1 MCYSDWS
8 PSMRTGGALM
18 DFSFPDSMSPAA
30 FQKQHSINGHYNSRP
45 HARNAYA
52 PGIAHQPGEHDA
64 PFPHSVNNDVSMI
77 GEVQQQLNFNRNF
90 LSDRIRSS
98 SNRVGPSKL
107 TTKHNPDAPING
119 SDRVASDNSYITGQN
134 NDDLQLKGSALF
146 PYRDFSVD
154 LLQGEDSYSM
164 NLNMNRTN
172 DYSHNDHS
180 HLPEFSIDDEIDL
193 LRRCSTM
200 ESSASSTRSTL
211 IDDTI
216 AVGMDGAD
224 PLPDTTMSGLAAI
237 TAAAEAL
244 PLPVFDPS
252 NAIEYAHSP
261 SRERSNQ
268 SILMPSKRSKA
279 LKVPHDSQLWEDENQ
294 RSDNYPDLLDVDI
307 AYSYAANMEKFLSN
321 GGGLKQHSS
330 SSIVSSFNHP
340 SSSNSKGVAS
350 YGSPGMV
357 WLPSSTQL
365 IVT

>member
-1 MCYSDWS
+1 
-8 PSMRTGGALM
+8 MRIGGALM

-30 FQKQHSINGHYNSRP
+30 FQKQHSINGHYNARP
-45 HARNAYA
+45 HARNTYA
-52 PGIAHQPGEHDA
+52 PGIAHQPGEYDA
-64 PFPHSVNNDVSMI
+64 PFLHSVNNDVSMI

-119 SDRVASDNSYITGQN
+119 SDRLTSDNSYIAGQN
-134 NDDLQLKGSALF
+134 NDDSQLKGSALF
-146 PYRDFSVD
+146 LYRDFSVD

-164 NLNMNRTN
+164 NLNMNKMN

-244 PLPVFDPS
+244 PLPVFNPS
-252 NAIEYAHSP
+252 NAIEFAHSP

-268 SILMPSKRSKA
+268 SMHMPSKRSKA
-279 LKVPHDSQLWEDENQ
+279 LKVPHDSQLWEDEDQ
-294 RSDNYPDLLDVDI
+294 RSDSYPDLLDVDI

-330 SSIVSSFNHP
+330 SSVVSSFNHP

-357 WLPSSTQL
+357 WLPSSTRL